1 MVDTE
6 IYTVTAPDGDED
18 SVELPEG
25 LVDML
30 SEAGEEPS
38 RVVTDV
44 VAQMMAQQA
53 HMLAH
58 HDSGETS
65 ADIKAINETAEELFE
80 ERFGTT
86 LAEALGHDH

>member
-58 HDSGETS
+58 HDSGETA